1 MSDDLMIRVDHVGV
15 CYRMDLNRNTNLK
28 EFVIH
33 ALKRQNQYRTFW
45 ALKDVSFDVRR
56 GEVMG
61 IVGANGAGKSTLL
74 KVVSG
79 IIRPT
84 EGRATHRGRIIP
96 MLELGSGFDMDL
108 TGRENIYLNGAIL
121 GYSKAQ
127 LDGKCEAIIDYSEL
141 GDFIHMPLKTY
152 SSGML
157 ARLAFSIASVIEP
170 EVLIVD
176 EILAVGDE
184 SFQQKS
190 RRRMTELMSGGTSV
204 LFVSHSI
211 GQIREVCS
219 RAMWLE
225 HGEVRMIGGVGEVCD
240 AYQGAMQ
247 G

>member
-1 MSDDLMIRVDHVGV
+1 MSEPVMVRAENLGV
-15 CYRMDLNRNTNLK
+15 SYRMDLNRNTNLK

-45 ALKDVSFDVRR
+45 ALRNVSFEVRR
-56 GEVMG
+56 GEVLG
-61 IVGANGAGKSTLL
+61 IVGRNGAGKSTLL
-74 KVVSG
+74 KAISG

-84 EGRATHRGRIIP
+84 EGRAGHRGRIVP

-121 GYSKAQ
+121 GCGRAE
-127 LDGKCEAIIDYSEL
+127 LDAKRDAIIDYSEL
-141 GDFIHMPLKTY
+141 GEFIGMPLKTY

-184 SFQQKS
+184 HFQQKS
-190 RRRMTELMSGGTSV
+190 RARMTELMSGGTAV
-204 LFVSHSI
+204 LFVSHDI
-211 GQIREVCS
+211 DQIREVCT
-219 RAMWLE
+219 RLMWLE
-225 HGEVRMIGGVGEVCD
+225 HGEVRMIGGVDEVCE
-240 AYQGAMQ
+240 AYRRAICE
-247 G
+247 

>member
-1 MSDDLMIRVDHVGV
+1 MSDEIMIHVENVGV
-15 CYRMDLNRNTNLK
+15 CYRMDLNKNTNLK
-28 EFVIH
+28 EFIIH

-45 ALKDVSFDVRR
+45 ALRNVSFDVRR
-56 GEVMG
+56 GEVLG

-84 EGRATHRGRIIP
+84 EGSTTHRGRIIP

-108 TGRENIYLNGAIL
+108 TGRENIYLHGAIL

-127 LDGKCEAIIDYSEL
+127 LDEKCDAIIDYSEL

-190 RRRMTELMSGGTSV
+190 RRRMTELMSGGTAV

-219 RAMWLE
+219 KAMWLE

-240 AYQGAMQ
+240 AYQATMQ